1 MESIQWETVLQRNP
15 RERMKA
21 EKHPLDILEELPEL
35 IRKGY
40 ENLPEEDLVRLQ
52 WHGLYHDKP
61 RIGYFMMRIRIP
73 GGILTAAQLHA
84 IGELARRF
92 GNYAELT
99 TRQNIQ
105 LHWIRLEDLPEVLT
119 TLRGSGLTTLA
130 ACGDTVRN
138 LTGCPVAG
146 LDPAELFDSTPDLL
160 ALARFF
166 QDPSQRDYFNLPRK
180 HKITLS
186 ACAYHCNYPEIHD
199 IAFVGVRRGEE
210 EGYTVWIGGGLST
223 NPRLARPLGVFIRR
237 GEVLEIARAILDIWR
252 ERLENRLSFVK
263 ARLKFFVDRIGPE
276 AYRGLLEERLGR
288 RLEDWE
294 TPPRPPRREFHVGI
308 HPQKQPGYIYIGFP
322 VPAGQVT
329 GDQLV
334 AVAQLAEQEGL
345 AVRLSQRQNLILA
358 FIPEDR
364 APTVIR
370 EMGRIGFSLEHSM
383 FQAASIAC
391 TSDPYCN
398 YAVNS
403 SKTLLLRL
411 LEALES
417 RLGPI
422 HDVVLHADGCPHAC
436 AHHWVGDIGLQAT
449 YVRHSDGSIEEAAMI
464 VLGGGYG
471 REARIGRVVAR
482 RVLVDQLPGY
492 LERLIR
498 FYREGRAAGRW
509 ETFSEFANRFS
520 DEALMR
526 LMAEG
531 VPPDPSEAAG
541 PADRGEGR
549 SASSPSTLKTAG
561 QPTPTEGTRHAAAG

>member
-1 MESIQWETVLQRNP
+1 MNEGASWERVLRQNP

-40 ENLPEEDLVRLQ
+40 EALPEEDIVRLQ

-61 RIGYFMMRIRIP
+61 RVGYFMLRIRIP
-73 GGILTAAQLHA
+73 GGILTVSQLRA

-105 LHWIRLEDLPEVLT
+105 LHWIRMEDIPEVLAI
-119 TLRGSGLTTLA
+119 LQAHGLTTLG

-138 LTGCPVAG
+138 ITGCPVAG
-146 LDPAELFDSTPDLL
+146 LDPAERFDATPDLL

-166 QDPSQRDYFNLPRK
+166 QERAHRDYFNLPRK
-180 HKITLS
+180 HKITIS

-199 IAFVGVRRGEE
+199 IAFVGVRQGDE

-237 GEVLEIARAILDIWR
+237 EEVLEVARAILDIWR
-252 ERLENRLSFVK
+252 ERPENRLSFVK

-276 AYRGLLEERLGR
+276 AYRALLEERLGR
-288 RLEDWE
+288 RLPDWPE
-294 TPPRPPRREFHVGI
+294 PPQPLRREFHIGL
-308 HPQKQPGYIYIGFP
+308 HPQKTEGFVYIGFP
-322 VPAGQVT
+322 VIAGRMT
-329 GDQLV
+329 GEALIRV
-334 AVAQLAEQEGL
+334 AELAAAEGL
-345 AVRLSQRQNLILA
+345 GVRLSQRQNLILTD
-358 FIPEDR
+358 IPTER
-364 APTVIR
+364 VPFVLQ
-370 EMGRIGFSLEHSM
+370 EMQALGFSLEQSLLR
-383 FQAASIAC
+383 AASVAC

-403 SKTLLLRL
+403 SKELLQRL
-411 LEALES
+411 LETLEA

-422 HDVVLHADGCPHAC
+422 QDVVIGADGCPHAC
-436 AHHWVGDIGLQAT
+436 AHHWVSDIGLQAT
-449 YVRHSDGSIEEAAMI
+449 YLRHPDGSVEEAAMV

-482 RVLVDQLPGY
+482 RLPVAQLPDA

-498 FYREGRAAGRW
+498 CYRAGKAAGRW
-509 ETFSEFANRFS
+509 QTFPEFANQLA
-520 DEALMR
+520 DEELLALM
-526 LMAEG
+526 
-531 VPPDPSEAAG
+531 
-541 PADRGEGR
+541 EGR
-549 SASSPSTLKTAG
+549 AKDPA
-561 QPTPTEGTRHAAAG
+561 QPTNLPTPSH